1 MPFDD
6 CLAVSFPLSGSG
18 AEVGAETAIVVAVS
32 SATAS
37 IIAITHVRK
46 LCKNKNPL
54 PEIPIGVWHLRASAD
69 YVYVAALLNIKQI
82 CSSLSFRNFQYV
94 FISILILFPR
104 LVREWGTRGAHA
116 RNAIIIVLV
125 LRCIMH
131 IYYID
136 SRMSMNSW
144 RVIPR
149 SRMALRTT
157 NSGIGSTCV

>member
-1 MPFDD
+1 MFSGGFREITVINSLRFSLIVLISAVLNACKAGGTFTFFAKLFFYQRCSKPF
-6 CLAVSFPLSGSG
+6 
-18 AEVGAETAIVVAVS
+18 S
-32 SATAS
+32 S
-37 IIAITHVRK
+37 VRRS
-46 LCKNKNPL
+46 L
-54 PEIPIGVWHLRASAD
+54 AD
-69 YVYVAALLNIKQI
+69 YIYVASLRKSKQV
-82 CSSLSFRNFQYV
+82 CFSLSFRNFQYV